1 VDFLPA
7 ETAAG
12 SYASFRGSFTVPDSV
27 HAVLAARIDL
37 LGAAEKSA
45 LQAAAVIARV
55 FWAGAVYELVEA
67 EPDLRVLEERDFV
80 RRRPG
85 SSMGGE
91 REYAIKH
98 ALTHDVA
105 YASLPK
111 AQRARMHSAFA
122 AWLERIGQGR
132 DDLAPLLA
140 HHYGSSPGPM
150 SSPAAGS
157 RRPPRSR
164 RAGRF

>member
-1 VDFLPA
+1 VLELRRDVVSGVRTEARGLVARPPGHGEGGSLANSAVADA
-7 ETAAG
+7 ERRPSRHG
-12 SYASFRGSFTVPDSV
+12 LR
-27 HAVLAARIDL
+27 
-37 LGAAEKSA
+37 
-45 LQAAAVIARV
+45 VI
-55 FWAGAVYELVEA
+55 WAGAVYELVEA

-85 SSMGGE
+85 SSMGRE
-91 REYAIKH
+91 PEYAIKH
-98 ALTHDVA
+98 ALTHELA

-111 AQRARMHSAFA
+111 AQRARMQSAFA

-132 DDLAPLLA
+132 DGLAPLLA